1 MKCRRVSDPPSG
13 TVVDPGATI
22 TYTLIAEHE
31 SGGVIAG
38 ATAEDDLSDVL
49 RYASVVVP
57 LPAELVL
64 NGDTVVWTVPPI
76 PVGGAVQVSFRVTV
90 RAGAEGANVVNL
102 AAPTSTGGHCSPCRT
117 AHTVRVRSV
126 QPTEPPRGG
135 GVSTSGTDTGTPLRW
150 AVALLAAGVLLL
162 MIAGARRRVGTLR

>member
-1 MKCRRVSDPPSG
+1 MKCRRVSQPPSG

-64 NGDTVVWTVPPI
+64 NGDTVIWTVPPI

-126 QPTEPPRGG
+126 QPTDPPRGG
-135 GVSTSGTDTGTPLRW
+135 GS
-150 AVALLAAGVLLL
+150 
-162 MIAGARRRVGTLR
+162 ARRAPTPARRCAGP